1 MALPGHAEMFCPVAS
16 GGRRTLAMHH
26 TGGGSA
32 ADQRRHRSAFGAPR
46 YGEKI
51 LRLIDQISHQN
62 PSSAVEP
69 SHLHLLDWEVISRAG
84 VNFDARQQHRQ
95 LQCPQIGRLPHDVV
109 VSNAPK
115 VPTICPITE
124 CERDSRPIRVP
135 RRGIQSRL
143 PSHLYIVQQSSH

>member
-1 MALPGHAEMFCPVAS
+1 MAPPEHAEMFCPVAS

-84 VNFDARQQHRQ
+84 VNFDATVGAEHRAGPNPFMAFHAAD
-95 LQCPQIGRLPHDVV
+95 LFAAV
-109 VSNAPK
+109 
-115 VPTICPITE
+115 
-124 CERDSRPIRVP
+124 
-135 RRGIQSRL
+135 
-143 PSHLYIVQQSSH
+143 